1 VIEQSLA
8 RLEQLA
14 QTDPTLA
21 PLVRLQAEAVRAS
34 ADGTWDAGVPEL
46 DRQQAERGA
55 PLLHGQT
62 LQVDADRVRRL
73 LGSLAKVAAS
83 QSAAGAGRDVRIGRA
98 VAQGDVDLA
107 VLLQG
112 AIVQDADALGQVAAE
127 TDEDPALL
135 ATLAHFA
142 ALPLLQACGRRAEPI
157 VSQVR
162 WLAGSCPV
170 CAAWPTLAELRGLER
185 TGWLRCGRCGAG
197 WRFAQLQCPYCE
209 NTDHRQIGY
218 LAAEREREARRAMT
232 CSACQGYLKTVTTI
246 GPIALLEIGL
256 MDAQTVELDVAALDE
271 GYGRPDRPAFALD
284 VSVELVERRSRWR
297 PWR

>member
-1 VIEQSLA
+1 MIEQSLA

-14 QTDPTLA
+14 RTDPTLA
-21 PLVRLQAEAVRAS
+21 PLVRLQAEVVRAS
-34 ADGTWDAGVPEL
+34 ADSTWDDGVPEL
-46 DRQQAERGA
+46 DRQHAERGT

-62 LQVDADRVRRL
+62 LQVDADRARRL
-73 LGSLAKVAAS
+73 LASLAKVAAS
-83 QSAAGAGRDVRIGRA
+83 QAGGGGARIGRA
-98 VAQGDVDLA
+98 ITSEDVDLA
-107 VLLQG
+107 VLLQA
-112 AIVQDADALGQVAAE
+112 AIVQDADTLSQLAAE
-127 TDEDPALL
+127 TDEGPALL

-157 VSQVR
+157 VATVR
-162 WLAGSCPV
+162 WQAGSCPV

-185 TGWLRCGRCGAG
+185 TRWLRCGRCGGG
-197 WRFAQLQCPYCE
+197 WRFAQLQCPFCE

-232 CSACQGYLKTVTTI
+232 CNACQGYLKTVTTI
-246 GPIALLEIGL
+246 GPIAPLEIGL

-271 GYGRPDRPAFALD
+271 GYGRPDKPAFALD
-284 VSVELVERRSRWR
+284 VSVELVGRRSRWR